1 MKLPASL
8 TLHNIGLAAML
19 VLLLL
24 VRADIKANRRE
35 IIENRALI
43 ARLTGRNEK
52 LILDFM
58 SRTVDRWDELQR
70 NNPTLDV
77 PRVVEPV
84 EKPHLRESEMT
95 R

>member
-1 MKLPASL
+1 MKLPHSF

-19 VLLLL
+19 VLLCL

-35 IIENRALI
+35 IIDNRALI
-43 ARLTGRNEK
+43 ISLTGRNEK

-58 SRTVDRWDELQR
+58 SRTVDRWDKLQR
-70 NNPTLDV
+70 DNPQLDV
-77 PRVVEPV
+77 PRVVEPG
-84 EKPHLRESEMT
+84 ETPHLRESEMT